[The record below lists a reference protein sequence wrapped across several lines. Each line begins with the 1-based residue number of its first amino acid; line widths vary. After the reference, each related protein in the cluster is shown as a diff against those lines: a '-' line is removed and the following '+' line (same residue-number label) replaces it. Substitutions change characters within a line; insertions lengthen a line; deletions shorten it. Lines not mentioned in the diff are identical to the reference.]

1 MEDKLREHIEQIF
14 STVPCTVKAVE
25 MKEEILQNLIDKYHD
40 LIAEGKNEQA
50 AYNIAVASIGDVN
63 ELLGSLKSPA
73 DAAAAPVT
81 AQQTSQSKRRGALL
95 TAIAVALYIL
105 SPVPCI
111 LLQDGIVGPV
121 LLFVMV
127 AAATGL
133 LIYKSMTK
141 ETYVKKDDTMVE
153 EFIEWKQQNDSKK
166 ALTKALS
173 GILWTLVVV
182 AYFIVSFTTGAW
194 HVSWII
200 FLVGAALESILKTA
214 ISLTK

>member
-73 DAAAAPVT
+73 DTVAEPAK

-166 ALTKALS
+166 ALTKELS
-173 GILWTLVVV
+173 GILWSLVVI

-200 FLVGAALESILKTA
+200 FLIGAALESILKTA

>member
-50 AYNIAVASIGDVN
+50 AYNIAVASIGDIN
-63 ELLGSLKSPA
+63 ELLGSLNSPA
-73 DAAAAPVT
+73 DAAAAPTT
-81 AQQTSQSKRRGALL
+81 AQQTPQSKRRGALL
-95 TAIAVALYIL
+95 TAIAIALYIMC
-105 SPVPCI
+105 PVPCI
-111 LLQDGIVGPV
+111 LLQDSIVGPV

-166 ALTKALS
+166 ALTKELS
-173 GILWTLVVV
+173 GILWSLVVI
-182 AYFIVSFTTGAW
+182 AYFIVSFTTNAW